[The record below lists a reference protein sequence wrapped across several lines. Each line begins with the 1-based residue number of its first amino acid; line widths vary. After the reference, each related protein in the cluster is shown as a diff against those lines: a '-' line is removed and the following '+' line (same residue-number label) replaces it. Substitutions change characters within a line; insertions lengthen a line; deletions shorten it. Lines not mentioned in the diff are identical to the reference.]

1 MEHHRTRIL
10 ADLEGIDCA
19 TNCVGRTPLHMCSV
33 NDNMCIG
40 KMTMPPGFGDDSWN
54 GGGAGGA
61 GPAGVPVGVNGPAN

>member
-1 MEHHRTRIL
+1 
-10 ADLEGIDCA
+10 
-19 TNCVGRTPLHMCSV
+19 MCSV

-61 GPAGVPVGVNGPAN
+61 GPAGVPVGVHGPTN